1 MKTSIA
7 IPLSIGGIA
16 LLGLLTL
23 VGVAVNFFSRDPLL
37 RDILTWAGRLWAGLC
52 GTTPLLLL
60 VIAIVGACNLARW
73 ARVRAIQVHYRRGL
87 LPASADPRI
96 TFVSSHDNIKAQIAQ
111 AVFDGHVDRAN
122 GSGMKALLAPRPD
135 EEILQLAE
143 NSTRE
148 FAADEVIDP
157 DPANRPDTFIVGQ
170 KGSGKT
176 NVLRYIINR
185 YREEL
190 PDAKFMILSTIASNW
205 AGIDAITDPTA
216 IYQAVMDLRTEI
228 GERDETMRAA
238 GVRDFFAWQAAPP
251 KIVVIMDEAEAV
263 ADALKLENPKWARE
277 FTGTLRIVVNT
288 GRNFGMMFVVGTQTA
303 RADVLDPSMLRN
315 ASTLLMMRMDTQ
327 TAARFAVYGRD
338 ITDALP
344 NMEPGRAYNPQR
356 GGYVTFPFVPTLRLP
371 TSSLLCRPDLRII
384 AGEETLL
391 LTADAEADG
400 LGDDDMPDGTTDTT
414 VATATTGY
422 NRHNGGGYQAV
433 VPVVTP

>member
-1 MKTSIA
+1 M
-7 IPLSIGGIA
+7 
-16 LLGLLTL
+16 
-23 VGVAVNFFSRDPLL
+23 NFFSRDPLL
-37 RDILTWAGRLWAGLC
+37 RDILTWAGRLWVGLC
-52 GTTPLLLL
+52 GAAPVLMLA
-60 VIAIVGACNLARW
+60 IAVVGAVNLARW

-135 EEILQLAE
+135 EEILQLPE

-157 DPANRPDTFIVGQ
+157 DPANKPDTFIVGQ

-216 IYQAVMDLRTEI
+216 IYQAIMDLRTEI

-238 GVRDFFAWQAAPP
+238 GVRDFFAWPAAPP

-263 ADALKLENPKWARE
+263 ADALKLESLKLARE
-277 FTGTLRIVVNT
+277 FAGTLRIVVNT
-288 GRNFGMMFVVGTQTA
+288 GRNFGMLFVVGTQTA

-327 TAARFAVYGRD
+327 TAARFAYTGGRS
-338 ITDALP
+338 
-344 NMEPGRAYNPQR
+344 R
-356 GGYVTFPFVPTLRLP
+356 
-371 TSSLLCRPDLRII
+371 
-384 AGEETLL
+384 
-391 LTADAEADG
+391 
-400 LGDDDMPDGTTDTT
+400 
-414 VATATTGY
+414 
-422 NRHNGGGYQAV
+422 
-433 VPVVTP
+433 TPCQT